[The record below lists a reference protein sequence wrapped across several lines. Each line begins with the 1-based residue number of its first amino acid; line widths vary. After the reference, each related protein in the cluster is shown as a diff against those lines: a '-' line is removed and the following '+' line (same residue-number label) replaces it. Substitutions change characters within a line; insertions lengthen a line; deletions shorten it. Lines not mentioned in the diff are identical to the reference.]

1 MKVKEKQREYYLDLL
16 RIAAIMAVIAI
27 HTELGELYMQMPVGS
42 VSYYICMFFSMLISF
57 SPPVF
62 FMISGALLMEKE
74 ESIVTIWKKRISRIF
89 LDLLVV
95 SFLYFLLD
103 IKTGR
108 CEADPLAFIT
118 NLFSKPCITPFW
130 YLYAYLS
137 FLICLPFLRGMA
149 KAMNET
155 TGKYLFVLGIILL
168 SILPELQRTLLKD
181 FDLQADLRWDWL
193 LSNVVLFPML
203 GYVLHKKIPAAKL
216 KIYLPLLGIAD
227 IVWLSYQT
235 YVAVAASMAA
245 GQSLIS
251 DGYRGRCAMLNAV
264 TVFIL
269 FKFIQEKGI
278 LKKAEVVFSEIG
290 GCVFGIYLF
299 HGFFLDR
306 IRLVGKFRE
315 ILFMYFDGLA
325 MLIPAFLWILIV
337 FTAVG
342 LGVWILRKIPIIRK
356 FL

>member
-1 MKVKEKQREYYLDLL
+1 MKEKQREYYLDLI
-16 RIAAIMAVIAI
+16 RIVAIMAVIAI

-42 VSYYICMFFSMLISF
+42 ISYYICMFFSMLISF

-62 FMISGALLMEKE
+62 FMVSGALLLDKE
-74 ESIVTIWKKRISRIF
+74 ESIATIWKKRILRIF

-95 SFLYFLLD
+95 SLLYFLLD

-108 CEADPLAFIT
+108 CEADPLAFII
-118 NLFSKPCITPFW
+118 NLFSKPSITPLW
-130 YLYAYLS
+130 YMYAYLS

-168 SILPELQRTLLKD
+168 SVLPEIQRVLLND
-181 FDLQADLRWDWL
+181 FNLQADLRWDWL

-203 GYVLHKKIPAAKL
+203 GYVAHKKIPAAKL
-216 KIYLPLLGIAD
+216 KIYLPILCVAD
-227 IVWLSYQT
+227 IIWLAYQT
-235 YVAVAASMAA
+235 YVATAASSAA

-251 DGYRGRCAMLNAV
+251 DGYRGHCALLNAV
-264 TVFIL
+264 AIFMF

-278 LKKAEVVFSEIG
+278 CKKGAVVFSEIG

-306 IRLVGKFRE
+306 IRLAGKIRE
-315 ILFMYFDGLA
+315 MLFSSFDGLA
-325 MLIPAFLWILIV
+325 MLIPSFMWILIV

-342 LGVWILRKIPIIRK
+342 LGVWIIRRIPIVRK

>member
-1 MKVKEKQREYYLDLL
+1 MKEKQREYYLDLI

-27 HTELGELYMQMPVGS
+27 HTELGELYMQMPLGS
-42 VSYYICMFFSMLISF
+42 FSYYVCMFFSMLISF
-57 SPPVF
+57 SPAIF
-62 FMISGALLMEKE
+62 FMVSGALLMEKE
-74 ESIVTIWKKRISRIF
+74 ESIATIWKKRILRIF
-89 LDLLVV
+89 LDLFVV
-95 SFLYFLLD
+95 SLLYFILD
-103 IKTGR
+103 VKTGR
-108 CEADPLAFIT
+108 CAADPLAFII

-168 SILPELQRTLLKD
+168 SVLPELQRVLLKD
-181 FDLQADLRWDWL
+181 FSLQADLRWDWL

-203 GYVLHKKIPAAKL
+203 GYVIHKKISMEKI
-216 KIYLPLLGIAD
+216 KIYLPILC
-227 IVWLSYQT
+227 IVNVIWLVYQT
-235 YVAVAASMAA
+235 YVATAASVAA
-245 GQSLIS
+245 GQSLTS
-251 DGYRGRCAMLNAV
+251 DGYREICAMLNAV
-264 TVFIL
+264 TIFML
-269 FKFIQEKGI
+269 FKFIQEKGF
-278 LKKAEVVFSEIG
+278 LKKGTVVFSEIG

-315 ILFMYFDGLA
+315 LLFSPFDGLV
-325 MLIPAFLWILIV
+325 MLIPSFLWILIV

-342 LGVWILRKIPIIRK
+342 LGVWIIRRIPVIRK

>member
-1 MKVKEKQREYYLDLL
+1 MKEKQREYYLDLI
-16 RIAAIMAVIAI
+16 RIIAIMAVIAI

-42 VSYYICMFFSMLISF
+42 VSYYICMFFSMFISF
-57 SPPVF
+57 SPAIF
-62 FMISGALLMEKE
+62 FMISGALLMDKD
-74 ESIVTIWKKRISRIF
+74 ESIVLIWKKRILRIF
-89 LDLLVV
+89 LDLFVV
-95 SFLYFLLD
+95 SLLYFILD

-108 CEADPLAFIT
+108 CEVDPLAFIT

-149 KAMNET
+149 KVMNET

-203 GYVLHKKIPAAKL
+203 GYVLHKKLPAS
-216 KIYLPLLGIAD
+216 KIKTYLPLIAIAD
-227 IVWLSYQT
+227 IAWLVYQT
-235 YVAVAASMAA
+235 CVASAASTAA

-264 TVFIL
+264 TIFIL
-269 FKFIQEKGI
+269 FKFIQEKGL
-278 LKKAEVVFSEIG
+278 LKKGAAVFSEIG

-315 ILFMYFDGLA
+315 ILFSYFDGLA